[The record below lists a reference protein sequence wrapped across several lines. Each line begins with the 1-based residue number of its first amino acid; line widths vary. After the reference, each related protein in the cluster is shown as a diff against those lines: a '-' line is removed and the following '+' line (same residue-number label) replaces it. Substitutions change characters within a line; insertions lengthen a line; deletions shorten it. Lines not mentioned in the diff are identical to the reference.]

1 MRAGFVVT
9 EVLNGF
15 RRNITMTIA
24 MILTTAISL
33 GLLGGGLIIAR
44 MTDQMRDIYGDKVE
58 VTIYLTPDQS
68 ALDPDCRASPCQDIN
83 ELLQANDAIESIDFE
98 SQAAAFE
105 RYKEQFA
112 GQPGVQSVADQSAF
126 LDRLFSLLNG
136 IRNATI
142 IVALVQALA
151 ALLLISNMVQVA
163 AYTRRTE
170 TQIMRLVGASRWRTQ
185 LPFMLEAVIAGVVGA
200 ALAIG
205 GLVAAKFLFVDQALG
220 PVIRSGILPEIDTA
234 TLVWVSPILLAIGAG
249 LAAVSAYVTLRL
261 YVRL

>member
-1 MRAGFVVT
+1 
-9 EVLNGF
+9 
-15 RRNITMTIA
+15 
-24 MILTTAISL
+24 
-33 GLLGGGLIIAR
+33 
-44 MTDQMRDIYGDKVE
+44 MRDIYGDKVE

-68 ALDPDCRASPCQDIN
+68 ALDPDCRQSPCQDIN
-83 ELLQANDAIESIDFE
+83 EALQANIGRRDASTSRARRPRSSGTSSSSPGSRNCWRSARRRRLSASFHVKLYDP
-98 SQAAAFE
+98 Q
-105 RYKEQFA
+105 RYRVIAEQFT

-142 IVALVQALA
+142 IVALIQALA

-170 TQIMRLVGASRWRTQ
+170 TAIMRLVGASRWRTQ

-220 PVIRSGILPEIDTA
+220 R
-234 TLVWVSPILLAIGAG
+234 
-249 LAAVSAYVTLRL
+249 
-261 YVRL
+261 